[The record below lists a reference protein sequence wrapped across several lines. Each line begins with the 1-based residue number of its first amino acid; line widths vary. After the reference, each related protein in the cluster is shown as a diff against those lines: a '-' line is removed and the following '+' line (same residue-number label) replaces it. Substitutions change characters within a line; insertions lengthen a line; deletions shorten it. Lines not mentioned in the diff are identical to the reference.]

1 MSHHTLTKL
10 TNGSYVLAH
19 TNNFVLAYH
28 SEADE
33 YVTWMILDNDI
44 NKTHD
49 GSYYSKIEDAID
61 CYLDRTGKK
70 HYSNKS
76 EFVTSM
82 FSTILNQY
90 IHTNE
95 GRLEALYENKAG
107 ISGN

>member
-19 TNNFVLAYH
+19 NNNFVLAYH
-28 SEADE
+28 KEADE
-33 YVTWMILDNDI
+33 YVTWRILDNDI

-49 GSYYSKIEDAID
+49 GCYYSKINDAID

-70 HYSNKS
+70 HYRNKS

-90 IHTNE
+90 IHTE
-95 GRLEALYENKAG
+95 YENKALYKDNAG